1 MEANVRAFLVAEF
14 SRIGQEQETV
24 RRKGEERSR
33 ALLDAWAGH
42 VGAAAARSVK
52 IAQEHSRVSPVTPLP
67 RAMATD
73 RVLRG
78 TTITGQE
85 DEEKR
90 RTLPN
95 ASGKAQRRPPAEA
108 GKAGVAIGRGA
119 STKAR
124 AAALASGYQPAVV
137 KVVSYAH
144 GAARASATANYVD
157 REDAVLETHEGI
169 ELKGREAIN
178 AEIAAWATDFEQRA
192 ESQDVSS
199 VRLQVMGLK
208 DNDADRAILE
218 KAVAAAFEG
227 HSHAYRIDALK
238 GGAIEARAV
247 VAFAGSFE
255 PVAAGEPRRTE
266 RFSVTERQIGAG
278 DEGFRERVFAPK
290 SEARMKARIEEA
302 TGLGQH
308 RLSIEPGAP
317 GHGQPSVIHRLT
329 QLTEGGP
336 AISGAGAAIK
346 DASAIATE
354 ARAWRRDL
362 RSFSPRDTMH
372 MIVSAKAGTD
382 VEAFTNSVRGFL
394 HEQFADH
401 KFMFGVHTDKADAG
415 HIHAHAIV
423 TVRNGDGQKI
433 TPGPQDF
440 RTWREVFAE
449 HAQANSLKIVAT
461 SAAERASSQS
471 YGPKDKAIVEA
482 ADRPR
487 PGREARD
494 RAYAAEPANQPLI
507 DNARRRI
514 ETART
519 NPVRIPKTERALA
532 IVNEAR
538 HSWRDIVKSDP
549 RNPVAV
555 QNLARTVLAQVGAGL
570 GFQVTSSPKMEPTMP
585 SLATSEQLSSSLRQI
600 DKTVDTVYQS
610 IDPSAREAFNDL
622 STKFLN
628 TLAVRAD
635 VTRLVQ
641 SGQSEVSP
649 QALQQLAGDRSAAI
663 LARASDLAKTQ
674 TAEAQGA
681 ERLAETVRAGERRD
695 EAQTRLDPAS
705 VKDLTE
711 ERRAAAITE
720 RSAAQTDREATAARE
735 AARQLAA
742 NPAQTIPQN
751 LVNND
756 PTLEQLRIEQERV
769 LKEVEAEAQT
779 ERQTH
784 RQKMR

>member
-1 MEANVRAFLVAEF
+1 
-14 SRIGQEQETV
+14 
-24 RRKGEERSR
+24 
-33 ALLDAWAGH
+33 
-42 VGAAAARSVK
+42 
-52 IAQEHSRVSPVTPLP
+52 
-67 RAMATD
+67 
-73 RVLRG
+73 
-78 TTITGQE
+78 
-85 DEEKR
+85 
-90 RTLPN
+90 
-95 ASGKAQRRPPAEA
+95 
-108 GKAGVAIGRGA
+108 
-119 STKAR
+119 
-124 AAALASGYQPAVV
+124 
-137 KVVSYAH
+137 
-144 GAARASATANYVD
+144 
-157 REDAVLETHEGI
+157 
-169 ELKGREAIN
+169 
-178 AEIAAWATDFEQRA
+178 
-192 ESQDVSS
+192 
-199 VRLQVMGLK
+199 
-208 DNDADRAILE
+208 
-218 KAVAAAFEG
+218 
-227 HSHAYRIDALK
+227 
-238 GGAIEARAV
+238 
-247 VAFAGSFE
+247 
-255 PVAAGEPRRTE
+255 
-266 RFSVTERQIGAG
+266 
-278 DEGFRERVFAPK
+278 
-290 SEARMKARIEEA
+290 
-302 TGLGQH
+302 
-308 RLSIEPGAP
+308 
-317 GHGQPSVIHRLT
+317 
-329 QLTEGGP
+329 
-336 AISGAGAAIK
+336 
-346 DASAIATE
+346 
-354 ARAWRRDL
+354 
-362 RSFSPRDTMH
+362 MH

-382 VEAFTNSVRGFL
+382 VGAFTNSVRGFL

-415 HIHAHAIV
+415 HIHAHAVV

-461 SAAERASSQS
+461 SAAHRASSQS
-471 YGPKDKAIVEA
+471 YGPKDKAIVDA

-494 RAYAAEPANQPLI
+494 RAYAAEPANQQLI

-519 NPVRIPKTERALA
+519 NPVRIPRTERALA

-549 RNPVAV
+549 RNPVAI

-610 IDPSAREAFNDL
+610 IDPSAREVFNDL
-622 STKFLN
+622 STKFLG

-663 LARASDLAKTQ
+663 LAKASDLAKAQ

-681 ERLAETVRAGERRD
+681 ERLAETVRAAERRD
-695 EAQTRLDPAS
+695 EAQTQLDPAS

-711 ERRAAAITE
+711 ERRAAAITG
-720 RSAAQTDREATAARE
+720 RSAAQTEREASAARE

-742 NPAQTIPQN
+742 NPARTIPQN

-756 PTLEQLRIEQERV
+756 PTLEQLRIEQERA

-779 ERQTH
+779 ERNTH